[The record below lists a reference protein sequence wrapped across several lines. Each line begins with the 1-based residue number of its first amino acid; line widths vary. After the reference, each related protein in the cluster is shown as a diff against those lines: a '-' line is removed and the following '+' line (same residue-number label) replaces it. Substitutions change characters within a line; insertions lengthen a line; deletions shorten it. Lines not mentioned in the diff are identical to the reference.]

1 MIRISL
7 NFTKSENVCYGV
19 SSLYMIANTDMQ
31 AESEEWH
38 TCRWF
43 RITASTAKQ
52 ANNLGNILNLH
63 GDSADMQKFQ
73 PFLRNS
79 IWGLN
84 QYRSKYMQYGIE
96 NEDQA
101 RSDYLKFMRSSVP
114 ETIVSDSSGCSECPF
129 HQHIETLTDFNDID
143 ILYKTIMT
151 PVRVIIVS
159 DSSGCSECPCHQNI
173 DTLTDFKDIDILN
186 KTIMTPVRVIIVSD
200 SSGCSECP
208 FHHNIDTFT
217 DFNC

>member
-7 NFTKSENVCYGV
+7 NFTKSENVCYGA

-101 RSDYLKFMRSSVP
+101 RSDY
-114 ETIVSDSSGCSECPF
+114 
-129 HQHIETLTDFNDID
+129 
-143 ILYKTIMT
+143 
-151 PVRVIIVS
+151 
-159 DSSGCSECPCHQNI
+159 
-173 DTLTDFKDIDILN
+173 
-186 KTIMTPVRVIIVSD
+186 
-200 SSGCSECP
+200 
-208 FHHNIDTFT
+208 
-217 DFNC
+217 